1 MRSALRPRPGLGLLL
16 ALVVGASCAPTA
28 PADPS
33 LRLVGVRHLEAGE
46 PLALNEDI
54 VLTFSAALDGTS
66 VTAASIQ
73 LVDPRTG
80 RDVEGAWVP
89 SGRTLRFRPRPALR
103 PDLSDGG
110 FQPGSEL
117 RLRIG
122 GHPAAARVRDET
134 GASLARS
141 VEVRCPIV
149 AAGDA
154 LFRDAS
160 PDFTG
165 RLGVPQTE
173 AGATDSRPL
182 AANQEVVVACAEPLD
197 PRTLNPAEFVL
208 VPERVDALPAA
219 IYEQLEPIPIREI
232 LLRSNDP
239 EAPEG
244 AGGGAVL
251 SFVPGRRVVVPA
263 QVALWRYV
271 LERRED
277 AVGPFLADYS
287 GGRPVLA
294 ASAWF
299 ARTRDGGPRSEGPSS
314 FTFDFLDSRQHS
326 PVLDPA
332 SDGTAHWDGTGRV
345 EIRYPRAAGDGG
357 DRRQVL
363 SGAFKEGD
371 LHATRLTIPAG
382 EELRLERE
390 GLVVLRSQGRIDLMG
405 DLVRRAGGAP
415 RPMWARP
422 GEDGPPVGGTPEDL
436 SRWLERARAADEPWT
451 VIIAGGDLVVRGK
464 IDVDTPLLLVAG
476 GWIRG
481 AGQPRTAPGQL
492 WLLGSGGGFDQR
504 HHADPTAMPV
514 LDPPLIIDPPLVNRL
529 RETVTFVAV
538 SAPAPKLIEPR
549 SWGAPEVVAYEP
561 APRAGKKRGA
571 ALVQYLTVGEPALT
585 EELLGQAIRY
595 EEPMG
600 AVGDRAGGRVRLRIE
615 LAVHPFPGPWDPPFL
630 DRVRLRWRN
639 P

>member
-1 MRSALRPRPGLGLLL
+1 MRSAPSPRPSLGLVS
-16 ALVVGASCAPTA
+16 ALVVAASCAPTA
-28 PADPS
+28 PADPA
-33 LRLVGVRHLEAGE
+33 LRLVGVRHLEAAE

-66 VTAASIQ
+66 VTGESIH
-73 LVDPRTG
+73 LVDTTTG
-80 RDVEGAWVP
+80 MDVEGAWIP
-89 SGRTLRFRPRPALR
+89 SGRTLRFRPRPALKS
-103 PDLSDGG
+103 DLSDGG
-110 FQPGSEL
+110 FQPGHEL
-117 RLRIG
+117 RLSISG
-122 GHPAAARVRDET
+122 YPAAARVRGEG

-141 VEVRCPIV
+141 VELRCPIV
-149 AAGDA
+149 AVGDA

-173 AGATDSRPL
+173 PGATDSRPL
-182 AANQEVVVACAEPLD
+182 ASNQEVIVACAEPLD
-197 PRTLNPAEFVL
+197 PRTLNPDEFEL
-208 VPERVDALPAA
+208 VPERVESLPAA
-219 IYEQLEPIPIREI
+219 IYEQLQPVSIREI

-251 SFVPGRRVVVPA
+251 SLVPSRRVEVPA
-263 QVALWRYV
+263 QVSLWRYELV
-271 LERRED
+271 RREG
-277 AVGPFLADYS
+277 AAGPFLADYS

-299 ARTRDGGPRSEGPSS
+299 ARAREGGPRSEGPAS

-326 PVLDPA
+326 PVLDPV

-345 EIRYPRAAGDGG
+345 EIRYPRAAGDGA

-363 SGAFKEGD
+363 SGAFGEGD
-371 LHATRLTIPAG
+371 LQATRFTVPAG
-382 EELRLERE
+382 EELRLESE

-405 DLVRRAGGAP
+405 DLVRRTGVPP

-422 GEDGPPVGGTPEDL
+422 GEKGPPVGGTVEDL
-436 SRWLERARAADEPWT
+436 SLWLERARAADEPWT

-492 WLLGSGGGFDQR
+492 WLLGSGGGFDLR

-514 LDPPLIIDPPLVNRL
+514 LDPPLTIDQPLVNRL

-538 SAPAPKLIEPR
+538 SAPAPKLVEPR
-549 SWGAPEVVAYEP
+549 FWGAPEVVAYEP
-561 APRAGKKRGA
+561 MPRAGKKRGA
-571 ALVQYLTVGEPALT
+571 ALVQYLAVGEPALT

-600 AVGDRAGGRVRLRIE
+600 AVGDRAGGRVRLRVE
-615 LAVHPFPGPWDPPFL
+615 LVVHPCPGPWDPPFL

>member
-1 MRSALRPRPGLGLLL
+1 MRSVLTPRRSLGLLAAL
-16 ALVVGASCAPTA
+16 AAAVACGPAAPDL
-28 PADPS
+28 PE
-33 LRLVGVRHLEAGE
+33 LRLVGVRHVESGE

-54 VLTFSAALDGTS
+54 VLTFSAPLDGTS
-66 VTAASIQ
+66 VTGASIE
-73 LVDPRTG
+73 LVDTATG
-80 RDVEGAWVP
+80 RQVEGAWIP

-110 FQPGSEL
+110 FRLGQGL
-117 RLRIG
+117 RLRVA
-122 GHPAAARVRDET
+122 GHPAAARVRDES

-149 AAGDA
+149 SDPAAA
-154 LFRDAS
+154 FRDAS
-160 PDFTG
+160 PDFTR
-165 RLGVPQTE
+165 RLGVPKTE
-173 AGATDSRPL
+173 AGASDTRPL
-182 AANQEVVVACAEPLD
+182 ASNQEVVVACAEPLD

-208 VPERVDALPAA
+208 VPERVDSLPAA
-219 IYEQLEPIPIREI
+219 ISDQLEPVPIREI
-232 LLRSNDP
+232 VMRSNQP
-239 EAPEG
+239 ESPDG

-251 SFVPGRRVVVPA
+251 SFIPSRRVTVPP
-263 QVALWRYV
+263 QVALWRYELV
-271 LERRED
+271 RRD
-277 AVGPFLADYS
+277 AAAGPLLADYS

-294 ASAWF
+294 ASLWF
-299 ARTRDGGPRSEGPSS
+299 ARARDGGPRPEGPSS

-363 SGAFKEGD
+363 TGSFTEGD
-371 LHATRLTIPAG
+371 LQATRITVPEG
-382 EELRLERE
+382 EELRLEGD

-405 DLVRRAGGAP
+405 DLVRRSEGAP
-415 RPMWARP
+415 KPMWARP
-422 GEDGPPVGGTPEDL
+422 GEEGPPVGGTREDL
-436 SRWLERARAADEPWT
+436 SRWLERARAENQPWT
-451 VIIAGGDLVVRGK
+451 VIIAGGDLVVRGR

-492 WLLGSGGGFDQR
+492 WLLGTGGGFDLR
-504 HHADPTAMPV
+504 HHSDPTAMPV
-514 LDPPLIIDPPLVNRL
+514 VDPPLIIDPPLVNPL

-538 SAPAPKLIEPR
+538 SAPAPKLVEPR
-549 SWGAPEVVAYEP
+549 AWEAPEVVAYEP
-561 APRAGKKRGA
+561 PTRGGKKRGA
-571 ALVQYLTVGEPALT
+571 AVVQYLAAGESALT

-595 EEPMG
+595 DEPMG
-600 AVGDRAGGRVRLRIE
+600 AVGDRGGGRVRLRIE
-615 LAVHPFPGPWDPPFL
+615 LVVHPSAGPWDPPFL